1 MGGQTTFQRSTMT
14 ANLGTYYLDTSV
26 SLNTQNTENFTTE
39 TPINVNVFQ
48 GGQTYFMYFLYTQPN
63 TQQTYQVYVGP
74 GFDPTTD
81 LQGMRSL
88 LNTLPMVSTD
98 ITLSPTLPTGW
109 TWHYND
115 STACAGFSSNNC
127 GILQVTTNFS
137 ALTDVQTIPA
147 NGMCLPNSF
156 CSASGNSCGCA
167 LKPSDPLAPGQSG
180 HPRSMQ
186 AGLQRLVGEGARLP
200 PAGVYG
206 FAFTL
211 PAAFT
216 PTTRARRSGPC
227 RTSSRRRPAA
237 AARIG

>member
-26 SLNTQNTENFTTE
+26 SLTTQNNEKFTVE

-63 TQQTYQVYVGP
+63 TQQTYQIYVGP
-74 GFDPTTD
+74 GFDLTTD

-88 LNTLPMVSTD
+88 INALPMAAAD

-109 TWHYND
+109 TAHYND

-137 ALTDVQTIPA
+137 ALTMSRRSRPMACACPTA
-147 NGMCLPNSF
+147 
-156 CSASGNSCGCA
+156 SAA
-167 LKPSDPLAPGQSG
+167 
-180 HPRSMQ
+180 
-186 AGLQRLVGEGARLP
+186 
-200 PAGVYG
+200 
-206 FAFTL
+206 
-211 PAAFT
+211 PAA
-216 PTTRARRSGPC
+216 
-227 RTSSRRRPAA
+227 PAA
-237 AARIG
+237 AAPSRRPTRWPWPIRASSLNASRPAASGR